1 MKKPL
6 IYVIEDDDV
15 YLKVIKHK
23 LDEYKLNN
31 LKIYHTGK
39 ECLEEIGKHPKYL
52 ILDFSL
58 PDLNGLDVLREVKK
72 VSRNTRVILFTAL
85 EDQTVAQK
93 CLQEGAYD
101 YIIKNEE
108 GVLKL
113 ESILEKISTSSLNKN
128 LVMALIL
135 FILIGLL
142 IIFLLTL

>member
-6 IYVIEDDDV
+6 IYIVEDDDV

-31 LKIYHTGK
+31 LRTYHTGK
-39 ECLEEIGKHPKYL
+39 ECLEEIRKHPNYL

-72 VSRNTRVILFTAL
+72 VSRNTRVIMLTAL
-85 EDQTVAQK
+85 EDQTVAKK

-101 YIIKNEE
+101 FIIKNEE
-108 GVLKL
+108 GLLKL
-113 ESILEKISTSSLNKN
+113 ESILEKISTGSRNKN